1 MLGNSKKSHFA
12 HALPTDFFTCGQK
25 KCAEVCPKHP
35 ENDHFD
41 VMKTHPFSGV
51 QNFVDFSSILVIQAY
66 LSGLPTRPFA

>member
-1 MLGNSKKSHFA
+1 MGNSKKSHFA
-12 HALPTDFFTCGQK
+12 HALPTDFLTCGQK

-41 VMKTHPFSGV
+41 VMKTHPFSEV